1 MVSYLLVMFAVASHV
16 LPHAWISFTA
26 VGGSL
31 LYFGAR
37 RPLGQAVLPVAALM
51 VSDYYLTV
59 HVYNYPFAVS
69 FYLLTWLWYAAVI
82 VLGKV
87 LLGKRTSIGR
97 VAIGVLASSTS
108 FFLLSNFAA
117 WATPGM
123 YVHNATGL
131 MTCYAAAL
139 PFYRNDLLSTA
150 LVAGLVFSFPFLQKQ
165 LAGWNESSGV
175 RPA

>member
-1 MVSYLLVMFAVASHV
+1 MVSYLLVLMAVASHV
-16 LPHAWISFTA
+16 IPHAWINFTA

-69 FYLLTWLWYAAVI
+69 FYLLTWIWYAAVI
-82 VLGKV
+82 VLGKL
-87 LLGKRTSIGR
+87 LLGKRTSIAR
-97 VAIGVLASSTS
+97 VVTGVFASSTS
-108 FFLLSNFAA
+108 FFLLSNFAV
-117 WATPGM
+117 WASPGM
-123 YVHNATGL
+123 YVHNASGL
-131 MTCYAAAL
+131 MACYAAGV
-139 PFYRNDLLSTA
+139 PFYRNDVLSTA
-150 LVAGLVFSFPFLQKQ
+150 LVAGLAFGFPFLLKQ
-165 LAGWNESSGV
+165 LGGMTESDGI